1 MPKNEKLMNEIIKQ
15 SEVLTPM
22 PAVAKRALWIMN
34 DPAFNMKELGE
45 ILATDQAIASTLLR
59 WANSP
64 YFGLVSPVATV
75 PQAVAYLGE
84 NTVRNLVLTGAL
96 ATYMDRPIPG
106 YFLDRGELWK
116 HSVGV
121 AIAAR
126 MITEKFGKQLS
137 EQAYTAGL
145 LCDIGK
151 LAFENMLRGIRIG
164 AEWNGKSFEEIEE
177 YYFGI
182 NHADLGAELIHRWGL
197 PAALQEAIA
206 FHHHPSAANTDTI
219 LPSAVHLGDSLIMM
233 LGIGIGRDGLQYSV
247 DPIVLERLRIGNT
260 EMQSLLERLIPK
272 MSEANNLIGEG

>member
-1 MPKNEKLMNEIIKQ
+1 MVKNEKLLNEIIKQ

-22 PAVAKRALWIMN
+22 PEVAKRALWIMN
-34 DPAFNMKELGE
+34 EPTFNMKELGE

-64 YFGLVSPVATV
+64 YFGLVSPVTTV

-96 ATYMDRPIPG
+96 STYMDRPVPG
-106 YFLDRGELWK
+106 YYLDRGELWK

-121 AIAAR
+121 AIASR

-164 AEWNGKSFEEIEE
+164 EQWDGKPFQEIEDH
-177 YYFGI
+177 YFGI
-182 NHADLGAELIHRWGL
+182 NHADLGAELAHRWGL
-197 PAALQEAIA
+197 PMILQDAIH
-206 FHHHPSAANTDTI
+206 FHHTPTHANMEAV
-219 LPSAVHLGDSLIMM
+219 LPSAVHLGDAMIMM
-233 LGIGIGRDGLQYSV
+233 LGIGIGRDGLQYSI
-247 DPIVLERLRIGNT
+247 DPIAMERLSIPNT
-260 EMQSLLERLIPK
+260 DLENILMRLIPK
-272 MSEANNLIGEG
+272 LTEVDTILRSS